1 MIIAESDWYKSFS
14 LDVDFNDLLVWTR
27 KVMLQGPGQKSNPY
41 DHETA
46 LYWQADTPDML
57 RERCSKIAKLNEV
70 DGCNHTYIWEYW
82 DGGPLVKH
90 FDGKVRGASLVVPL
104 IGHFNIHTYTDDKI
118 RDTYAYKPGKEVFVL
133 KNGHQMAHSGDCT
146 QGYRLALLLFVDA
159 LEDPFRDLD
168 EETIEIIKS
177 GNYEKNAADKYNK

>member
-14 LDVDFNDLLVWTR
+14 LEVDFNNLLVWTR
-27 KVMLQGPGQKSNPY
+27 KQMINTPGLKSNPF

-46 LYWQADTPDML
+46 LYWEAQTPEFL
-57 RERCSKIAKLNEV
+57 EKRCSKIAKLNKV

-90 FDGKVRGASLVVPL
+90 FDGAYRGASLVIPL
-104 IGHFNIHTYTDDKI
+104 IGLFDIFTYKFDKI
-118 RDTYAYKPGKEVFVL
+118 RDTYTYKPGKEIFVL
-133 KNGHQMAHSGDCT
+133 KDGHKMAHSGICT

-159 LEDPFRDLD
+159 LQDPFRSLD
-168 EETIEIIKS
+168 ANTIDIIKS
-177 GNYEKNAADKYNK
+177 GTYVKNAAKKYNE

>member
-1 MIIAESDWYKSFS
+1 MVA
-14 LDVDFNDLLVWTR
+14 TAG
-27 KVMLQGPGQKSNPY
+27 MKSNPY

-46 LYWQADTPDML
+46 LYWQTDTPDEL
-57 RERCSKIAKLNEV
+57 KDRCSKIAKLNEI

-90 FDGKVRGASLVVPL
+90 FDGQYRGASLVIPL
-104 IGHFNIHTYTDDKI
+104 IGNFNIHTYDKDDNI

-133 KNGHQMAHSGDCT
+133 KNGHKMAHAGECT

-168 EETIEIIKS
+168 EETIDIIKS
-177 GNYEKNAADKYNK
+177 GKYEKNEAHKYN

>member
-14 LDVDFNDLLVWTR
+14 LDVDFNDLLVWAR
-27 KVMLQGPGQKSNPY
+27 KHMIDRPGLKSNPY

-46 LYWQADTPDML
+46 LYWETDTPDIL
-57 RERCSKIAKLNEV
+57 KDRCSKIAKLNKV
-70 DGCNHTYIWEYW
+70 DGCHHTYIWEYW

-90 FDGKVRGASLVVPL
+90 FDGKVRGASLVIPL
-104 IGHFNIHTYTDDKI
+104 IGNFNIHTYNEDNTI

-133 KNGHQMAHSGDCT
+133 KNGHKMAHSGECT

-168 EETIEIIKS
+168 EETIAIIKS
-177 GNYEKNAADKYNK
+177 GRYEKNEADKYN

>member
-1 MIIAESDWYKSFS
+1 MVA
-14 LDVDFNDLLVWTR
+14 TAG
-27 KVMLQGPGQKSNPY
+27 MKSNPY

-46 LYWQADTPDML
+46 LYWQTDTPDEL
-57 RERCSKIAKLNEV
+57 KDRCSKIAKLNEI

-90 FDGKVRGASLVVPL
+90 FYGQYRGASLVIPL
-104 IGHFNIHTYTDDKI
+104 IGNFNIHTYDKDDNI

-133 KNGHQMAHSGDCT
+133 KNGHKMAHAGECT

-168 EETIEIIKS
+168 EETIDIIKS
-177 GNYEKNAADKYNK
+177 GKYEKNEAHKYN

>member
-1 MIIAESDWYKSFS
+1 VIIAESDWYKSFS
-14 LDVDFNDLLVWTR
+14 LDVNFNDLLVWTR
-27 KVMLQGPGQKSNPY
+27 KHMVATAGMKSNPY

-46 LYWQADTPDML
+46 LYWQTDTPDEL
-57 RERCSKIAKLNEV
+57 KDRCSKIAKLNEI

-90 FDGKVRGASLVVPL
+90 FDGQYRGASLVIPL
-104 IGHFNIHTYTDDKI
+104 IGNFNIHTYDKDDNI

-133 KNGHQMAHSGDCT
+133 KNGHKMAHAGECT

-168 EETIEIIKS
+168 EETIDIIKS
-177 GNYEKNAADKYNK
+177 GKYEKNEAHKYN